1 MVQSID
7 NKVNNYSWT
16 ALEGP
21 GSAEFN
27 RDFASR
33 IEGDG
38 ISSCF
43 RSNNFENNLS
53 KYQLQGKA
61 LQVGVLNFFKT
72 GKVFQKNEGIVG
84 YLNDSIGQGYG
95 PGTHFLKVVKGL
107 IEGYCKGRGIKVVV
121 EKEGVALIVEAVGGK
136 LPENFSKELGQLIY
150 RNRGKFDFVTH
161 KNTVNVLDLLGRNNI
176 KIGFGYTD
184 IPLEENIY
192 VGQTKEAVRELYG
205 KVKFN
210 NWTGKVELA
219 NLLKMEKKIGVEP
232 PVKVIVN
239 FLNHPSII
247 RDYYK
252 HRDIFE
258 RSLNTLPDEYMDI
271 LEMSFKNGQ
280 ISHSTYEYC
289 KMVSLRFADI
299 RYSRLNEGIICLNE
313 NGVHLLMDRA
323 MKHPEKARNFIGITG
338 ADELSGQIV
347 MKDCRAFNFSL
358 DINNLGGINREFG
371 SAAGDQFIEAH
382 IKAFDDVRK
391 LINEGKITAIEDVF
405 IEYYK
410 MINLQTII
418 ISKSSMSKEGL
429 KSLQKY
435 GTKDKGDLIETKI
448 GDLERVYSKDRRPVN
463 KLVHKG
469 ATGTVVVTGIEVN
482 DRRGVRRTEEF
493 LRDEVKNLKSKAGKD
508 GSKIEIR
515 LYGGLYYRST
525 LIKLNGDKKEITTKS
540 VERMTR
546 TKESPKDKT
555 KRTVLSEEIFGA
567 LKDVYGEKVASEIK
581 NAKSWISIEQFDALN
596 NKISSGISK
605 MSAAEL
611 SKELSIEEYKA
622 ERIITAAKGS
632 INKQFAGN
640 ILSLVTGYAG
650 MTAAGKLIDKFA
662 PDMNPVLQ
670 FSAMVYTGHNI
681 NHLGLNIAES
691 IKAGKLPKS
700 LLDLKGGFKAVN
712 PWSMRGGLAA
722 SGAWNL
728 AMESLG
734 VSRDSTLRN
743 SGSTAAFF
751 APDAYKISAK
761 YLAQKYGWKLL
772 PSGRLAATGQAL
784 GAIAITNFAFG
795 MIGAGMQHLTLDS
808 YNRSVVSRAADLY
821 LQEHSK
827 GLEKLLYLPK
837 RVTDALGAK
846 AFTDIAYAQDAEIK
860 AITEGDRQYM
870 DGIENALKIT
880 FGTALFNGLGSELLS
895 GGEFVNLP
903 PESIEKGR
911 GLIKENIKN
920 LVKDKESRKMF
931 EEWQSFMRLYSS
943 ANFIDIPK
951 ELIELKIDKLDD
963 FIPSES
969 VVKWA
974 ARKGKLEA
982 DGKTIE
988 ILSVIKEAN
997 KMITAQKK

>member
-1 MVQSID
+1 
-7 NKVNNYSWT
+7 
-16 ALEGP
+16 
-21 GSAEFN
+21 
-27 RDFASR
+27 
-33 IEGDG
+33 
-38 ISSCF
+38 
-43 RSNNFENNLS
+43 
-53 KYQLQGKA
+53 LQGKA
-61 LQVGVLNFFKT
+61 LQVGVLNFYKK

-95 PGTHFLKVVKGL
+95 PGTHFLKVVKAL
-107 IEGYCKGRGIKVVV
+107 IESYCKDRGIEVVI
-121 EKEGVALIVEAVGGK
+121 EKEGVTLIVEAAGDK
-136 LPENFSKELGQLIY
+136 LPEDFSRELGELIY
-150 RNRGKFDFVTH
+150 RNRGKFDFVSH
-161 KNTVNVLDLLGRNNI
+161 KKTVNVLDMLGRNNI
-176 KIGFGYTD
+176 QIGFGSTD
-184 IPLEENIY
+184 IPIEKNIF
-192 VGQTKEAVRELYG
+192 VGQIKEAIKELYE

-210 NWTGKVELA
+210 NLTGKVELA
-219 NLLKMEKKIGVEP
+219 DLLKMAKKSGVKL
-232 PVKVIVN
+232 PVKVIIDS
-239 FLNHPSII
+239 LDQPSII
-247 RDYYK
+247 KDYFN

-258 RSLNTLPDEYMDI
+258 KSLTTLPDEYMDI
-271 LEMSFKNGQ
+271 LELAFENRQ
-280 ISHSTYEYC
+280 ISRATYEYC
-289 KMVSLRFADI
+289 KMVSLRFMDI
-299 RYSRLNEGIICLNE
+299 KYSRLNEGLICLNE
-313 NGVHLLMDRA
+313 NGVHLLLERA
-323 MKHPEKARNFIGITG
+323 MKHPEKARTMIGITG
-338 ADELSGQIV
+338 ADELSGQVV
-347 MKDCRAFNFSL
+347 MKDGRAFNFSL

-382 IKAFDDVRK
+382 IKAFDDARK

-410 MINLQTII
+410 MINLQTIT
-418 ISKSSMSKEGL
+418 ISKSSMSKEGV

-448 GDLERVYSKDRRPVN
+448 GDLERVYAKN
-463 KLVHKG
+463 KGINRLVHKG
-469 ATGTVVVTGIEVN
+469 ATGAVVVTGINVN

-493 LRDEVKNLKSKAGKD
+493 LKDEVKNVKHKAGKD
-508 GSKIEIR
+508 ASSVFEFR
-515 LYGGLYYRST
+515 DYRDLYFRST
-525 LIKLNGDKKEITTKS
+525 LIKLNGDKKEIETKS

-546 TKESPKDKT
+546 GTQPEKGDRARSARMTAEIYRALRARYGREVAHKIKEQMKWIT
-555 KRTVLSEEIFGA
+555 LEQ
-567 LKDVYGEKVASEIK
+567 LDVMD
-581 NAKSWISIEQFDALN
+581 AKL
-596 NKISSGISK
+596 SSGISK

-611 SKELSIEEYKA
+611 SKELGIEEYKA

-650 MTAAGKLIDKFA
+650 MTGAGKLIDKFA

-681 NHLGLNIAES
+681 NHLGLNIVES

-734 VSRDSTLRN
+734 VSQDSALRN

-761 YLAQKYGWKLL
+761 YLAQRYGWKLL

-795 MIGAGMQHLTLDS
+795 MIGAGVQHLTLDS
-808 YNRSVVSRAADLY
+808 YYRSVVARASDLY

-827 GLEKLLYLPK
+827 GLEKLLYIPK

-860 AITEGDRQYM
+860 AITEGDRQYAE
-870 DGIENALKIT
+870 GIENALKIT
-880 FGTALFNGLGSELLS
+880 FGTAVFNGLDAELLS

-911 GLIKENIKN
+911 GSIKENIKN

-951 ELIELKIDKLDD
+951 ELINLKIEKLDE
-963 FIPSES
+963 FTPSDS
-969 VVKWA
+969 FVKWA
-974 ARKGKLEA
+974 ARNGKLETG
-982 DGKTIE
+982 GKTIE
-988 ILSVIKEAN
+988 ILSIIKEAN
-997 KMITAQKK
+997 KIITAQKNKPDAIKL